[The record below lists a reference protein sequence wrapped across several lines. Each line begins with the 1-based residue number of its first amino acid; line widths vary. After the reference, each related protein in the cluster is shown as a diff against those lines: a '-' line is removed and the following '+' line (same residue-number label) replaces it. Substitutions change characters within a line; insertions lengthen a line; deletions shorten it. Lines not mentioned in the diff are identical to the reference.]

1 MNELSSLLA
10 SINYLVVAIISLRQI
25 VQFSNDEIC
34 TKKGAFNSYE
44 TIEQA
49 RAAKV
54 KPVE

>member
-1 MNELSSLLA
+1 MKELSSLLA
-10 SINYLVVAIISLRQI
+10 SINFLVVAIISLRQI

-34 TKKGAFNSYE
+34 TKKGAFKSYE

-49 RAAKV
+49 RAAKI